1 MQQED
6 AENWASK
13 EMDQLDETSRHIK
26 NTHANEAGALKVGFF
41 IFKYEYPLMFST
53 CIESHNKILINY
65 ISPYVSILID
75 NLLSVTFIYFAT
87 GVVPI
92 LAGNMPA
99 VYGWPRGGHKSAL
112 RGIVT
117 RNSSLS
123 TIILL

>member
-1 MQQED
+1 M
-6 AENWASK
+6 
-13 EMDQLDETSRHIK
+13 
-26 NTHANEAGALKVGFF
+26 
-41 IFKYEYPLMFST
+41 FKCEYPLKFST
-53 CIESHNKILINY
+53 FIESHYKILKNY
-65 ISPYVSILID
+65 ICPYVSILID

-99 VYGWPRGGHKSAL
+99 IYGWPRGGHKSAL

-123 TIILL
+123 TISLL

>member
-1 MQQED
+1 
-6 AENWASK
+6 
-13 EMDQLDETSRHIK
+13 MDQLDETSRHIK

-53 CIESHNKILINY
+53 CIESRNKILINY

-92 LAGNMPA
+92 L
-99 VYGWPRGGHKSAL
+99 VCGWPRGGHNSAL
-112 RGIVT
+112 TGIVT

-123 TIILL
+123 TISLL

>member
-1 MQQED
+1 
-6 AENWASK
+6 
-13 EMDQLDETSRHIK
+13 MDQLDETSRHIK

-41 IFKYEYPLMFST
+41 IFKYEYPYPLKIST
-53 CIESHNKILINY
+53 CIESHYKILINY

-117 RNSSLS
+117 KNSSLS
-123 TIILL
+123 TISLL